1 MWCRSGRDRG
11 FFSLDFILALT
22 VILTTFSSVFM
33 IYQNWKGLARG
44 LGAQVGARAVCQK
57 LATAVNMVYSNH
69 PRENENFL
77 LRFFLP
83 PTLSGMDYEV
93 SFSDNRIWVSGEF
106 GSVCVLVCY
115 DNVLVQIDNY
125 LKPVVAKWTAGRVEV
140 RNE

>member
-1 MWCRSGRDRG
+1 
-11 FFSLDFILALT
+11 
-22 VILTTFSSVFM
+22 M
-33 IYQNWKGLARG
+33 IYQNWKGLAKE
-44 LGAQVGARAVCQK
+44 LSAQMGARAVCQK

-93 SFSDNRIWVSGEF
+93 FFSDNRIWVSGEF

-140 RNE
+140 GNE